1 MNQLLMFD
9 DLDIDYAIATSFNEA
24 MNFFQCTP
32 RTEEAFY
39 LRFQILPVEHL
50 KALIIY
56 YNTNENCKIFTNIC
70 KHFNL

>member
-32 RTEEAFY
+32 RTEAAFY
-39 LRFQILPVEHL
+39 LRFQVMPAEHL
-50 KALIIY
+50 KALMQY
-56 YNTNENCKIFTNIC
+56 YNTTEEWKLFKKICRFYR
-70 KHFNL
+70 L